1 MKSSHVLLLLSIAFS
16 LIFLLSGPVVSQRAP
31 IFKVGSILLLAL
43 PGFRADK
50 LLGAALAFGALGD
63 LLLGVHRLGPF
74 AAEKLFLFGLGAFLL
89 GHLIYI
95 VMFRKYRARDA
106 RRLRPMRML
115 GVIAILIVLIAMLA
129 TLWNSLGPLL
139 IPVVIYAVVLCGMG
153 ISAMLAD
160 LGNPLAAIGALSFI
174 ASDAMLAISKF
185 RGPFAGHEPL
195 VWITY
200 YTAQLLI
207 LLGILKRRAKVPV
220 HP

>member
-106 RRLRPMRML
+106 RRLTPMRML
-115 GVIAILIVLIAMLA
+115 GEIAILIVLIAMLA